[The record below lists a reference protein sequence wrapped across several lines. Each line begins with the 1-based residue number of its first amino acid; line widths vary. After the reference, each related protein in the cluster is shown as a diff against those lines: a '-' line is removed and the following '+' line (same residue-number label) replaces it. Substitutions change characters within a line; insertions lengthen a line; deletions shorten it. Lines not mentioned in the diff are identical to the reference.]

1 MKEIEETNN
10 CIKRSANLFQREKNI
25 GTRLDRYTTYYSI
38 MQIEIFINTI
48 SEIGI
53 KVEMYSFFSC
63 NGSENLISSKRIFLT
78 VFFFDKKSGISRNLS
93 HWKSV
98 LIKIIED
105 FKFYNNICFELI
117 LRYFSFAFRSL
128 MNIL

>member
-10 CIKRSANLFQREKNI
+10 CIKRSANLFQGEKNI
-25 GTRLDRYTTYYSI
+25 GTRLDRYTMYYSI

-63 NGSENLISSKRIFLT
+63 NGI
-78 VFFFDKKSGISRNLS
+78 
-93 HWKSV
+93 WKSNIEQKNFSHGV
-98 LIKIIED
+98 L
-105 FKFYNNICFELI
+105 FW
-117 LRYFSFAFRSL
+117 
-128 MNIL
+128 

>member
-93 HWKSV
+93 H
-98 LIKIIED
+98 
-105 FKFYNNICFELI
+105 
-117 LRYFSFAFRSL
+117 
-128 MNIL
+128 